1 MHKHVSR
8 QFEFDPAILNRR
20 KLEVLHRHGFKRF
33 SFGLQTLDAAVNKAH
48 NRGPQ
53 GLRII
58 EQRFNEFA
66 ELNIEDVAC
75 DVLLGLQG
83 TTPEQMLA
91 EITTIVS
98 EFRPAVLDI
107 FMVTPT
113 HEYVNRHFSGDF
125 SQFWEHLRRFE
136 AYVPPRLPELA
147 ERYGY
152 ELRQGRAIMCLS
164 RPILR
169 EAKLPMLSKFKDPV
183 IR

>member
-1 MHKHVSR
+1 MQLSTKLTTGDHK
-8 QFEFDPAILNRR
+8 DWN
-20 KLEVLHRHGFKRF
+20 
-33 SFGLQTLDAAVNKAH
+33 T
-48 NRGPQ
+48 
-53 GLRII
+53 

-113 HEYVNRHFSGDF
+113 YEYVNRHFSGDF
-125 SQFWEHLRRFE
+125 SQ
-136 AYVPPRLPELA
+136 
-147 ERYGY
+147 
-152 ELRQGRAIMCLS
+152 
-164 RPILR
+164 ILG
-169 EAKLPMLSKFKDPV
+169 APSSV
-183 IR
+183 